1 MIQLFPIDGNGN
13 WTMADVVT
21 FEPGGYRFI
30 EHAFQYSGGVAAEP
44 GFAIERAR
52 LARMLPLA
60 QGFDAVEAHLKS
72 RGRPAGAFCACELR
86 SPAQFTDAGF
96 VAFNRHYVERLESWG
111 VFRDEV
117 NPVARSNVCPEID
130 PPGTP
135 SLYAFCYTVP
145 AEAGYA
151 RTDFVAAGSGEA
163 NGASGPYADRIV
175 RRGDTSPEGLREK
188 ARFVLGAMERRMGA
202 LGRTWAEV
210 TATQLYTVF
219 DIYPALAEEFVRRG
233 ATAAGLT
240 WHYARPPV
248 LGLDVEVDVRGVSRE
263 LVL

>member
-1 MIQLFPIDGNGN
+1 
-13 WTMADVVT
+13 
-21 FEPGGYRFI
+21 
-30 EHAFQYSGGVAAEP
+30 
-44 GFAIERAR
+44 
-52 LARMLPLA
+52 
-60 QGFDAVEAHLKS
+60 
-72 RGRPAGAFCACELR
+72 
-86 SPAQFTDAGF
+86 
-96 VAFNRHYVERLESWG
+96 
-111 VFRDEV
+111 
-117 NPVARSNVCPEID
+117 VCPEID
-130 PPGTP
+130 PPATP

-188 ARFVLGAMERRMGA
+188 ASFVLGAMERRMSG
-202 LGRTWAEV
+202 LGRSWADV

-248 LGLDVEVDVRGVSRE
+248 LGLDVEVDVRGLSRE
-263 LVL
+263 IVL

>member
-1 MIQLFPIDGNGN
+1 
-13 WTMADVVT
+13 MANVIA
-21 FEPGGYRFI
+21 FEPGGYRFL

-44 GFAIERAR
+44 GFAIERVR

-60 QGFDAVEAHLKS
+60 QGFDASER
-72 RGRPAGAFCACELR
+72 RGRPTGAFCACELR

-96 VAFNRHYVERLESWG
+96 VAFNRHYVQRLESWG
-111 VFRDEV
+111 IFRDEI

-130 PPGTP
+130 PPAMP

-151 RTDFVAAGSGEA
+151 RSDFVAAGSGEA
-163 NGASGPYADRIV
+163 DGASGPYAERIV
-175 RRGDTSPEGLREK
+175 RRGDTSPDGLREK
-188 ARFVLGAMERRMGA
+188 ARFVLGAMESRMAA
-202 LGRTWAEV
+202 LGRSWADV

-219 DIYPALAEEFVRRG
+219 DIYPALADEFVRRG
-233 ATAAGLT
+233 ATASGLT

-248 LGLDVEVDVRGVSRE
+248 LGLDVEIDVRGVSRE
-263 LVL
+263 IVL

>member
-1 MIQLFPIDGNGN
+1 
-13 WTMADVVT
+13 MANIVT
-21 FEPGGYRFI
+21 FQPGGYHFI

-72 RGRPAGAFCACELR
+72 RGRPPGAFCACELR
-86 SPAQFTDAGF
+86 SPTQFTDAGF
-96 VAFNRHYVERLESWG
+96 VAFNRHYGRAAGKLG
-111 VFRDEV
+111 IFRDEV

-130 PPGTP
+130 PPATP

-145 AEAGYA
+145 AAAGYA

-163 NGASGPYADRIV
+163 DGASGPYAERIV
-175 RRGDTSPEGLREK
+175 RYGDTSADGLREK
-188 ARFVLGAMERRMGA
+188 ARFVLSAMERRMAA
-202 LGRTWAEV
+202 LGHSWADV

-219 DIYPALAEEFVRRG
+219 DIYPALVEEFVRRG
-233 ATAAGLT
+233 AVASGLT

-248 LGLDVEVDVRGVSRE
+248 LGLDVEVDVRGLSRE
-263 LVL
+263 IVL

>member
-1 MIQLFPIDGNGN
+1 
-13 WTMADVVT
+13 MANVVT
-21 FEPGGYRFI
+21 FQPGGYRFI
-30 EHAFQYSGGVAAEP
+30 AHAFQYSGGVAAAP

-52 LARMLPLA
+52 LAQMLPLA
-60 QGFDAVEAHLKS
+60 QGFDAIEAHLKN
-72 RGRPAGAFCACELR
+72 RGRPPSAFCACELR

-111 VFRDEV
+111 IFRDEV

-130 PPGTP
+130 PPATP
-135 SLYAFCYTVP
+135 SLYAFCYTMP

-175 RRGDTSPEGLREK
+175 RRGDISPDGLREK
-188 ARFVLGAMERRMGA
+188 ARFVLGAMERRMGV
-202 LGRTWAEV
+202 LGRSWAEV

-219 DIYPALAEEFVRRG
+219 DIYPALAEEFVQRG

-248 LGLDVEVDVRGVSRE
+248 LGLDVEVDVRGLSQE
-263 LVL
+263 IVL

>member
-1 MIQLFPIDGNGN
+1 
-13 WTMADVVT
+13 MANVVT
-21 FEPGGYRFI
+21 FQPGGYRFI
-30 EHAFQYSGGVAAEP
+30 AHAFQYSGGVAAEP

-60 QGFDAVEAHLKS
+60 HGFDAIEAHLKN
-72 RGRPAGAFCACELR
+72 RGRPPGAFCACELR

-96 VAFNRHYVERLESWG
+96 VTFNRHYVERLESWG
-111 VFRDEV
+111 IFRDEV

-130 PPGTP
+130 PPATP
-135 SLYAFCYTVP
+135 SLYAFCYTMP
-145 AEAGYA
+145 AQAGYP

-175 RRGDTSPEGLREK
+175 RRGDTSPDGLREK
-188 ARFVLGAMERRMGA
+188 ARFVLGAMERRMGV
-202 LGRTWAEV
+202 LGRSWVEV

-219 DIYPALAEEFVRRG
+219 DIYPTLAEEFVQRG

-248 LGLDVEVDVRGVSRE
+248 LGLDVEVDVRGLSRE
-263 LVL
+263 IVL